1 MSWLKQAFSR
11 RRQYAELS
19 EEIREH
25 IEEKTA
31 ELISEG
37 MAPNEAAAA
46 AHRQFGNVM
55 LVEGDG
61 REVWRWSH
69 IEDFLADVRYGFR
82 ALRHNPVFAAIG
94 CMARRWR

>member
-69 IEDFLADVRYGFR
+69 IEDFLSDVRYGFR